1 MVIKIKIDNTSM
13 NLSRSAC
20 LLHKFSDLL
29 FILAERPKNFHYV
42 FTISFKVII
51 IKSYIFMYNS
61 RFCSI

>member
-13 NLSRSAC
+13 NPSLSTC
-20 LLHKFSDLL
+20 LLHKFSYLS
-29 FILAERPKNFHYV
+29 FVFAKRPKNFHYA

-51 IKSYIFMYNS
+51 IKSYVFMCNS